1 MLEFKLVML
10 PNPVL
15 VNNEELKAGDIILCG
30 SGFIHPF
37 EPKCR
42 ELGGKKIIAGL
53 TEIPKLDLSFVA
65 GQIGYVDVEKLAEKA
80 NGYGDVYGKGL
91 DKYNAFNEGFIA
103 GFNANPK
110 KYTEEDLRLAI
121 TSLWMFGQKQE
132 NNLTDSIDLI
142 INTLKQ
148 PKVYNVE
155 VETQRVRYPKGD
167 DGWEDV
173 YRPKIIN
180 NTIKVTKILSLC

>member
-110 KYTEEDLRLAI
+110 KYTEEDMIEFADFYVQNSRCV
-121 TSLWMFGQKQE
+121 SVSYW
-132 NNLTDSIDLI
+132 
-142 INTLKQ
+142 LKHRK

-155 VETQRVRYPKGD
+155 VEMECV
-167 DGWEDV
+167 GWETSTDAII
-173 YRPKIIN
+173 KIDN